1 MKRQYRKQLK
11 SIDNKQ
17 KNIAPPPQKVTD
29 SSNIQLPPSSPS
41 IFDSIKQGFGFGLGS
56 SLAHKAI
63 DSMTTDKN
71 NSKEMDIKK
80 INNNLNPSELY
91 ELYNK
96 CLEETNRNIKCN
108 DILENKI

>member
-1 MKRQYRKQLK
+1 MKTQYRKQLK

-17 KNIAPPPQKVTD
+17 KNIPPPSQKVTN
-29 SSNIQLPPSSPS
+29 SSNIQLPPLSPS

-80 INNNLNPSELY
+80 
-91 ELYNK
+91 
-96 CLEETNRNIKCN
+96 
-108 DILENKI
+108 